1 MKLAVIGVGLIG
13 GSWAKALKKSGVV
26 TSVVG
31 MDRSEAHLSEAIE
44 LGIID
49 DKATYDDLAAVD
61 MVFLSIPVDQMVI
74 ELPKVLDA
82 VGEQTLVV
90 DAGSTKLQLCE
101 AVASHPKRRN
111 FLAAHPIAGTEYSG
125 PSAAIDNLYEGKL
138 AIVCE
143 VEKTAINL
151 QERAM
156 IAFAALQMRVR
167 YMGAKEH
174 DIHVAYVS
182 HLSHISAFMLGKTV
196 MGKEKDDRNIFDL
209 AGSGFAS
216 TVRLAKSSPQMWA
229 PIFIQNKEPL
239 LETLDAYIENLK
251 AFRTLIAEE
260 DLASLL
266 QEMKRINSIEK
277 ILNPLP
283 LKP

>member
-13 GSWAKALKKSGVV
+13 GSWAKALKNSGVV
-26 TSVVG
+26 SSVAG
-31 MDRSEAHLSEAIE
+31 IDRSEAHLNQAIE

-49 DKATYDDLAAVD
+49 IKATYADLATVD

-82 VGEQTLVV
+82 VGEQTLVI

-196 MGKEKDDRNIFDL
+196 MGKEKYDRNIFDL

-251 AFRTLIAEE
+251 AFRTLIAAE

-266 QEMKRINSIEK
+266 EEMKRINSIEK

>member
-251 AFRTLIAEE
+251 AFRTLIAAE

-266 QEMKRINSIEK
+266 EEMKRINSIEK

>member
-26 TSVVG
+26 TFIVG
-31 MDRSEAHLSEAIE
+31 IDRSEEHLSQAIA
-44 LGIID
+44 LGIVD
-49 DKATYDDLAAVD
+49 DKATYSDLATVD

-82 VGEQTLVV
+82 VGEQTVV
-90 DAGSTKLQLCE
+90 IDAGSTKLQLCE

-156 IAFAALQMRVR
+156 NAFAALQMRVR

-174 DIHVAYVS
+174 DVHVAYVS

-239 LETLDAYIENLK
+239 LETLDAYIENLN

-260 DLASLL
+260 DLESLL
-266 QEMKRINSIEK
+266 HEMKRINSIEK

>member
-26 TSVVG
+26 SSVVG
-31 MDRSEAHLSEAIE
+31 IDRSEAHLSEAIE

-111 FLAAHPIAGTEYSG
+111 FLAAHPIAGT
-125 PSAAIDNLYEGKL
+125 
-138 AIVCE
+138 
-143 VEKTAINL
+143 
-151 QERAM
+151 
-156 IAFAALQMRVR
+156 
-167 YMGAKEH
+167 
-174 DIHVAYVS
+174 
-182 HLSHISAFMLGKTV
+182 
-196 MGKEKDDRNIFDL
+196 
-209 AGSGFAS
+209 
-216 TVRLAKSSPQMWA
+216 
-229 PIFIQNKEPL
+229 
-239 LETLDAYIENLK
+239 
-251 AFRTLIAEE
+251 
-260 DLASLL
+260 
-266 QEMKRINSIEK
+266 
-277 ILNPLP
+277 
-283 LKP
+283 

>member
-26 TSVVG
+26 ASVAG
-31 MDRSEAHLSEAIE
+31 IDRSEAHLNQAIE

-49 DKATYDDLAAVD
+49 IKATYADLATVD

-82 VGEQTLVV
+82 VGEQTLVI

-251 AFRTLIAEE
+251 AFRTLIAAE

>member
-13 GSWAKALKKSGVV
+13 GSWAKALKNSGVV
-26 TSVVG
+26 SSVLG
-31 MDRSEAHLSEAIE
+31 IDRSEEHLSQAMA

-49 DKATYDDLAAVD
+49 DKASYADLTTVD

-82 VGEQTLVV
+82 VGEQTVV
-90 DAGSTKLQLCE
+90 IDAGSTKLQLCE

-143 VEKTAINL
+143 VEKTAIDL

-156 IAFAALQMRVR
+156 NAFAALQMRVR

-229 PIFIQNKEPL
+229 PIFVQNKEPL
-239 LETLDAYIENLK
+239 LETLDAYIENLN

-260 DLASLL
+260 DLESLL
-266 QEMKRINSIEK
+266 HEMKRINSIEK

>member
-26 TSVVG
+26 SSVAG
-31 MDRSEAHLSEAIE
+31 IDRSEAHLNQAIE

-49 DKATYDDLAAVD
+49 IKATYADLATVD

-82 VGEQTLVV
+82 VGEQTLVI

-251 AFRTLIAEE
+251 AFRTLIAAE

>member
-13 GSWAKALKKSGVV
+13 GSWAKALKNSGVV
-26 TSVVG
+26 SSVLG
-31 MDRSEAHLSEAIE
+31 IDRSEEHLSQAMA

-49 DKATYDDLAAVD
+49 DKASYADLTAVD

-82 VGEQTLVV
+82 VGEQTVV
-90 DAGSTKLQLCE
+90 IDAGSTKLQLCE

-143 VEKTAINL
+143 VEKTAIDL

-156 IAFAALQMRVR
+156 NAFAALQMRVR

-229 PIFIQNKEPL
+229 PIFVQNKEPL
-239 LETLDAYIENLK
+239 LETLDAYIENLN

-260 DLASLL
+260 DLESLL
-266 QEMKRINSIEK
+266 HEMKRINSIEK

>member
-26 TSVVG
+26 ASVAG
-31 MDRSEAHLSEAIE
+31 IDRSEAHLTQAIE

-49 DKATYDDLAAVD
+49 DKATFADLATVD

-82 VGEQTLVV
+82 VGEQTLVI

-251 AFRTLIAEE
+251 AFRTLIAAE

-266 QEMKRINSIEK
+266 EEMKRINSIEK

>member
-13 GSWAKALKKSGVV
+13 GSWAKALKNSGVV
-26 TSVVG
+26 SSVLG
-31 MDRSEAHLSEAIE
+31 IDCSEEHLSQAMA

-49 DKATYDDLAAVD
+49 DKASYEDLTAVD

-82 VGEQTLVV
+82 VGEQTVV
-90 DAGSTKLQLCE
+90 IDAGSTKLQLCE

-143 VEKTAINL
+143 VEKTAIDL

-156 IAFAALQMRVR
+156 NAFAALQMRVR

-229 PIFIQNKEPL
+229 PIFVQNKEPL
-239 LETLDAYIENLK
+239 LETLDAYIENLN

-260 DLASLL
+260 DLESLL
-266 QEMKRINSIEK
+266 HEMKRINSIEK

>member
-26 TSVVG
+26 ASVAG
-31 MDRSEAHLSEAIE
+31 IDRSEAHLNQAIE

-49 DKATYDDLAAVD
+49 IKATYADLATVD

-82 VGEQTLVV
+82 VGEQTLVI

-156 IAFAALQMRVR
+156 IAFAALQMGVR

-251 AFRTLIAEE
+251 AFRTLIAAE

>member
-26 TSVVG
+26 SSIVG
-31 MDRSEAHLSEAIE
+31 IDRSEEHLSQAIA
-44 LGIID
+44 LGIVD
-49 DKATYDDLAAVD
+49 DKATYADLATVD

-82 VGEQTLVV
+82 VGEQTVV
-90 DAGSTKLQLCE
+90 IDAGSTKLQLCE

-156 IAFAALQMRVR
+156 NAFAALQMRVR

-174 DIHVAYVS
+174 DVHVAYIS

-239 LETLDAYIENLK
+239 LETLDAYIENLN

-260 DLASLL
+260 DLESLL
-266 QEMKRINSIEK
+266 HEMKRINSIEK

>member
-13 GSWAKALKKSGVV
+13 GSWAKALKNSGVV
-26 TSVVG
+26 SSVLG
-31 MDRSEAHLSEAIE
+31 IDRSEEHLNQAIA
-44 LGIID
+44 LGIVD
-49 DKATYDDLAAVD
+49 DKATYADLATVD
-61 MVFLSIPVDQMVI
+61 MVFLSIPVDQIVI

-82 VGEQTLVV
+82 VGEQTVV
-90 DAGSTKLQLCE
+90 IDAGSTKLQLCE

-143 VEKTAINL
+143 VEKTAIDL

-156 IAFAALQMRVR
+156 NAFAALQMRVR

-174 DIHVAYVS
+174 DVHVAYVS

-239 LETLDAYIENLK
+239 LETLDAYIENLN

-260 DLASLL
+260 DLESLL
-266 QEMKRINSIEK
+266 HEMKRINSIEK

>member
-26 TSVVG
+26 SSIVG
-31 MDRSEAHLSEAIE
+31 IDRSEEHLSQAIAF
-44 LGIID
+44 GIVD
-49 DKATYDDLAAVD
+49 DKATYADLATVD

-82 VGEQTLVV
+82 VGEQTVV
-90 DAGSTKLQLCE
+90 IDAGSTKLQLCE

-156 IAFAALQMRVR
+156 NAFAALQMRVR

-174 DIHVAYVS
+174 DVHVAYVS

-239 LETLDAYIENLK
+239 LETLDAYIENLN

-260 DLASLL
+260 DLESLL
-266 QEMKRINSIEK
+266 DEMKRINSIEK

>member
-13 GSWAKALKKSGVV
+13 GSWAKALKNSGVV
-26 TSVVG
+26 SSVLG
-31 MDRSEAHLSEAIE
+31 IDRSEEHLSQAMA

-49 DKATYDDLAAVD
+49 DKASYADLTAVD

-82 VGEQTLVV
+82 VGEQTVV
-90 DAGSTKLQLCE
+90 IDAGSTKLQLCE

-143 VEKTAINL
+143 VEKTAIDL

-156 IAFAALQMRVR
+156 NAFAALQMRVR

-229 PIFIQNKEPL
+229 PMFVQNKEPL
-239 LETLDAYIENLK
+239 LETLDAYIENLN

-260 DLASLL
+260 DLESLL
-266 QEMKRINSIEK
+266 HEMKRINSLEK

>member
-26 TSVVG
+26 SSVAG
-31 MDRSEAHLSEAIE
+31 IDRSEAHLNQAIE

-49 DKATYDDLAAVD
+49 IKATYADLATVD

-82 VGEQTLVV
+82 VGEQTLVI

-251 AFRTLIAEE
+251 AFRTLIAAE

-266 QEMKRINSIEK
+266 EEMKRINSIEK

>member
-26 TSVVG
+26 SSVAG
-31 MDRSEAHLSEAIE
+31 IDRSEAHLNQAIE

-49 DKATYDDLAAVD
+49 IKATYADLATVD

-82 VGEQTLVV
+82 VGEQTLVI

-156 IAFAALQMRVR
+156 IAFAALQMGVR

-251 AFRTLIAEE
+251 AFRTLIAAE

-266 QEMKRINSIEK
+266 EEMKRINSIEK

>member
-26 TSVVG
+26 SSVAG
-31 MDRSEAHLSEAIE
+31 IDRSEAHLNQAIE

-49 DKATYDDLAAVD
+49 IKATYADLATVD

-82 VGEQTLVV
+82 VGEQTLVI

-125 PSAAIDNLYEGKL
+125 PSSAIDNLYEGKL

>member
-13 GSWAKALKKSGVV
+13 GSWAKALKNSGVV
-26 TSVVG
+26 SSVLG
-31 MDRSEAHLSEAIE
+31 IDRSEEHLSQAMA

-49 DKATYDDLAAVD
+49 DKASYADLTAVD

-82 VGEQTLVV
+82 VGEQTVV
-90 DAGSTKLQLCE
+90 IDAGSTKLQLCE

-125 PSAAIDNLYEGKL
+125 PSAAIDNLYKGKL

-143 VEKTAINL
+143 VEKTAIDL

-156 IAFAALQMRVR
+156 NAFAALQMRVR

-229 PIFIQNKEPL
+229 PIFVQNKEPL
-239 LETLDAYIENLK
+239 LETLDAYIENLN

-260 DLASLL
+260 DLESLL
-266 QEMKRINSIEK
+266 HEMKRINSIEK

>member
-26 TSVVG
+26 ASVAG
-31 MDRSEAHLSEAIE
+31 IDRSEAHLTQAIE

-49 DKATYDDLAAVD
+49 DKATYADLATVD

-82 VGEQTLVV
+82 VGEQTLVI

-266 QEMKRINSIEK
+266 EEMKRINSIEK

>member
-13 GSWAKALKKSGVV
+13 GSWAKALKNSGVV
-26 TSVVG
+26 SSVLG
-31 MDRSEAHLSEAIE
+31 IDRSEEHLSQAVA

-49 DKATYDDLAAVD
+49 DKASYADLTAVD

-82 VGEQTLVV
+82 VGEQTVV
-90 DAGSTKLQLCE
+90 IDAGSTKLQLCE

-143 VEKTAINL
+143 VEKTAIDL

-156 IAFAALQMRVR
+156 NAFAALQMRVR

-229 PIFIQNKEPL
+229 PIFVQNKEPL
-239 LETLDAYIENLK
+239 LETLDAYIENLN

-260 DLASLL
+260 DLESLL
-266 QEMKRINSIEK
+266 HEMKRINSIEK

>member
-26 TSVVG
+26 SSVVG
-31 MDRSEAHLSEAIE
+31 IDRSEAHLSEAIE

-125 PSAAIDNLYEGKL
+125 PSSAIDNLYEGKL

>member
-13 GSWAKALKKSGVV
+13 GSWAKALKNSGVV
-26 TSVVG
+26 SSVLG
-31 MDRSEAHLSEAIE
+31 IDRSEEHLSQAMA

-49 DKATYDDLAAVD
+49 DRASYEDLTAVD

-82 VGEQTLVV
+82 VGEQTVV
-90 DAGSTKLQLCE
+90 IDAGSTKLQLCE

-143 VEKTAINL
+143 VEKTAIDL

-156 IAFAALQMRVR
+156 NAFAALQMRVR

-229 PIFIQNKEPL
+229 PIFVQNKEPL
-239 LETLDAYIENLK
+239 LETLDAYIENLN

-260 DLASLL
+260 DLESLL
-266 QEMKRINSIEK
+266 HEMKRINSIEK

>member
-13 GSWAKALKKSGVV
+13 GSWAKALKNSGVV
-26 TSVVG
+26 SSVVG
-31 MDRSEAHLSEAIE
+31 IDRSEEHLTQAMA

-49 DKATYDDLAAVD
+49 DKASYADLNAVD

-82 VGEQTLVV
+82 VGEQTVV
-90 DAGSTKLQLCE
+90 IDAGSTKLQLCE

-143 VEKTAINL
+143 VEKTAIDL

-156 IAFAALQMRVR
+156 NTFAALQMRVR

-229 PIFIQNKEPL
+229 PIFVQNKEPL
-239 LETLDAYIENLK
+239 LETLDAYIENLN
-251 AFRTLIAEE
+251 AFRTFIAEE
-260 DLASLL
+260 DLESLL
-266 QEMKRINSIEK
+266 HEMKRINSIEK

>member
-26 TSVVG
+26 SSVAG
-31 MDRSEAHLSEAIE
+31 IDRSEAHLNQAIE

-49 DKATYDDLAAVD
+49 VKATYADLATVD

-82 VGEQTLVV
+82 VGEQTLVI

-216 TVRLAKSSPQMWA
+216 TVRLAKSSPEMWA

>member
-26 TSVVG
+26 ASVAG
-31 MDRSEAHLSEAIE
+31 IDRSEAHLTQAIE

-49 DKATYDDLAAVD
+49 DKATYADLATVD

-82 VGEQTLVV
+82 VGEQTLVI

-251 AFRTLIAEE
+251 AFRTLIAAE

-266 QEMKRINSIEK
+266 EEMKRINSIEK

>member
-13 GSWAKALKKSGVV
+13 GSWAKALKNSGVV
-26 TSVVG
+26 SSVAG
-31 MDRSEAHLSEAIE
+31 IDRSEAHLTQAIE

-49 DKATYDDLAAVD
+49 DKATYADLATVD

-82 VGEQTLVV
+82 VGEQTLVI

-251 AFRTLIAEE
+251 AFRTLIAAE

>member
-13 GSWAKALKKSGVV
+13 GSWAKALKNSGVV
-26 TSVVG
+26 SSVVG
-31 MDRSEAHLSEAIE
+31 IDRSEEHLTQAMA

-49 DKATYDDLAAVD
+49 DKASYADLTAVD

-82 VGEQTLVV
+82 VGEQTVV
-90 DAGSTKLQLCE
+90 IDAGSTKLQLCE

-125 PSAAIDNLYEGKL
+125 PSAAIDKLYEGKL

-143 VEKTAINL
+143 VEKTAIDL

-156 IAFAALQMRVR
+156 NTFAALQMRVR

-229 PIFIQNKEPL
+229 PIFVQNKEPL
-239 LETLDAYIENLK
+239 LETLDAYIENLN
-251 AFRTLIAEE
+251 AFRTFIAEE
-260 DLASLL
+260 DLESLL
-266 QEMKRINSIEK
+266 HEMKRINSIEK

>member
-13 GSWAKALKKSGVV
+13 GSWAKALKNSGVV
-26 TSVVG
+26 SSVLG
-31 MDRSEAHLSEAIE
+31 IDRSEEHLSQAVA

-49 DKATYDDLAAVD
+49 DKASYADLTAVD

-82 VGEQTLVV
+82 VGEQTVV
-90 DAGSTKLQLCE
+90 IDAGSTKLQLCE

-143 VEKTAINL
+143 VEKTAIDL

-156 IAFAALQMRVR
+156 NAFAALQMRVR

-239 LETLDAYIENLK
+239 LETLDAYIENLN

-260 DLASLL
+260 DLESLL
-266 QEMKRINSIEK
+266 HEMKRINSIEK

>member
-13 GSWAKALKKSGVV
+13 GSWAKALKNSGVV
-26 TSVVG
+26 SSVLG
-31 MDRSEAHLSEAIE
+31 IDRSEEHLNQAIA
-44 LGIID
+44 LGIVD
-49 DKATYDDLAAVD
+49 DKATYADLATVD
-61 MVFLSIPVDQMVI
+61 MVFLSIPVDQIVI

-82 VGEQTLVV
+82 VGEQTVV
-90 DAGSTKLQLCE
+90 IDAGSTKLQLCE

-125 PSAAIDNLYEGKL
+125 PSAAIANLYEGKL

-156 IAFAALQMRVR
+156 NAFTALQMRVR

-174 DIHVAYVS
+174 DVHVAYVS

-239 LETLDAYIENLK
+239 LETLDAYIENLN

-260 DLASLL
+260 DLESLL
-266 QEMKRINSIEK
+266 DEMKRINSIEK

>member
-26 TSVVG
+26 SSIVG
-31 MDRSEAHLSEAIE
+31 IDRSEEHLSQAIA
-44 LGIID
+44 LGIVD
-49 DKATYDDLAAVD
+49 DKATYSDLATVD

-82 VGEQTLVV
+82 VGEQTVV
-90 DAGSTKLQLCE
+90 IDAGSTKLQLCE

-156 IAFAALQMRVR
+156 NAFAALQMRVR

-174 DIHVAYVS
+174 DVHVAYVS

-239 LETLDAYIENLK
+239 LETLDAYIENLN

-260 DLASLL
+260 DLESLL
-266 QEMKRINSIEK
+266 DEMKRINSIEK

>member
-13 GSWAKALKKSGVV
+13 GSWAKALKNSGVV
-26 TSVVG
+26 SSVLG
-31 MDRSEAHLSEAIE
+31 IDRSEEHLNQAIA
-44 LGIID
+44 LGIVD
-49 DKATYDDLAAVD
+49 NKATYADLATVD
-61 MVFLSIPVDQMVI
+61 MVFLSIPVDQIVI

-82 VGEQTLVV
+82 VGEQTVV
-90 DAGSTKLQLCE
+90 IDAGSTKLQLCE

-125 PSAAIDNLYEGKL
+125 PSAAIANLYEGKL

-156 IAFAALQMRVR
+156 NAFTALQMRVR

-174 DIHVAYVS
+174 DVHVAYVS

-239 LETLDAYIENLK
+239 LETLDAYIENLN

-260 DLASLL
+260 DLESLL
-266 QEMKRINSIEK
+266 DEMKRINSIEK

>member
-26 TSVVG
+26 SSIVG
-31 MDRSEAHLSEAIE
+31 IDRSEEHLSQAIA
-44 LGIID
+44 LGIVD
-49 DKATYDDLAAVD
+49 DKATYADLATVD

-82 VGEQTLVV
+82 VGEQTVV
-90 DAGSTKLQLCE
+90 IDAGSTKLQLCE

-156 IAFAALQMRVR
+156 NAFAALQMRVR

-174 DIHVAYVS
+174 DVHVAYVS
-182 HLSHISAFMLGKTV
+182 HLSHISAFMLAKTV

-239 LETLDAYIENLK
+239 LETLDAYIENLN

-260 DLASLL
+260 DLESLL
-266 QEMKRINSIEK
+266 DEMKRINSIEK

>member
-26 TSVVG
+26 ASVVG
-31 MDRSEAHLSEAIE
+31 IDRSEAHLSEAIE

-156 IAFAALQMRVR
+156 IAFAALQMGVR

-229 PIFIQNKEPL
+229 PIFIQNKDPL

>member
-31 MDRSEAHLSEAIE
+31 IDRSEAHLTQAIE

-49 DKATYDDLAAVD
+49 DKATYADLATVD

-82 VGEQTLVV
+82 VGEQTLVI

-251 AFRTLIAEE
+251 AFRTLIAAE